1 MWLSLKAKRVN
12 VKKDYNDFCYFSC
25 GISAELKNDEIKK
38 IVKFPKDWINMEKI
52 SSFLYYN

>member
-25 GISAELKNDEIKK
+25 GISAELKKDEIKK
-38 IVKFPKDWINMEKI
+38 IVKFPKDWINI
-52 SSFLYYN
+52 